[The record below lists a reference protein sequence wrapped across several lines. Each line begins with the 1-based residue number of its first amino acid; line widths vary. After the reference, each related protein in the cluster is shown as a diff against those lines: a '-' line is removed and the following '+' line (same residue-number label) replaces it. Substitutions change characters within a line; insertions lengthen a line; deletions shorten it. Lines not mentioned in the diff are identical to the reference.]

1 MNYFQ
6 PPLNHGE
13 RVGECCGSAL
23 IYPDKPFKMTL
34 GIIVGEGKR
43 KYTGKPQ
50 DTFAVVETK
59 NGPLS
64 IATRG
69 SPVKKEKVAK

>member
-1 MNYFQ
+1 MKYFE

-23 IYPDKPFKMTL
+23 IYPDKPFKMIY
-34 GIIVGEGKR
+34 GIIIGEGSR
-43 KYTGKPQ
+43 EYTGKPQ

-59 NGPLS
+59 NGPIS
-64 IATRG
+64 IATR
-69 SPVKKEKVAK
+69 SCPLPKEKVKK